1 MKAILVE
8 RSGRLNDA
16 RQWLVILLL
25 TVTSLVGVA
34 VASGAQSVEVDA
46 RGNWSVRA
54 PAPEPWRQAAG
65 SRAQAEHEGD
75 RAALIELYNATDG
88 ANWTNATNWNSS
100 APIVE
105 WYGVSTDDDGRV
117 SRLSLNRN
125 NLTGSIPPSLG
136 NLANLERLHLYQNN
150 LTGSIPPSL
159 GNLANLERLN
169 LSQNNLTGSIPPSLG
184 NLANLERLH
193 LYQNNLTGSIP
204 PSLGNLANLEW
215 LGLFEN
221 NLTGSIPPSLGNLA
235 NLEWLGLYRN
245 NLTGSIPPSLGNLAN
260 LDLLGLY
267 ENDLT
272 GSVPPSLG
280 DLTNLLSLNIHRNKL
295 TGPLPSLFV
304 NLSILQYLT
313 IYDNA
318 GLCAPADVAFQTW
331 LATVRYFEGDTCA
344 AVVPVAPPLAH
355 MLLGLFLLSSGVY
368 WRRRPRA

>member
-25 TVTSLVGVA
+25 TVTSLGVA

-117 SRLSLNRN
+117 SRLY
-125 NLTGSIPPSLG
+125 
-136 NLANLERLHLYQNN
+136 LY
-150 LTGSIPPSL
+150 
-159 GNLANLERLN
+159 R
-169 LSQNNLTGSIPPSLG
+169 
-184 NLANLERLH
+184 
-193 LYQNNLTGSIP
+193 NNLTGSIP

-215 LGLFEN
+215 LN
-221 NLTGSIPPSLGNLA
+221 QSNLTGSIPPSLGNLA
-235 NLEWLGLYRN
+235 NLEGLPRRRGQSRRRWGTWPTWN
-245 NLTGSIPPSLGNLAN
+245 VASQPKQPDG
-260 LDLLGLY
+260 
-267 ENDLT
+267 
-272 GSVPPSLG
+272 
-280 DLTNLLSLNIHRNKL
+280 
-295 TGPLPSLFV
+295 V
-304 NLSILQYLT
+304 N
-313 IYDNA
+313 
-318 GLCAPADVAFQTW
+318 P
-331 LATVRYFEGDTCA
+331 
-344 AVVPVAPPLAH
+344 AVVGEPGQPGRVATKTT
-355 MLLGLFLLSSGVY
+355 
-368 WRRRPRA
+368 